1 MAPVWSL
8 TSSLIL
14 KYIIAVWLLRQR
26 PNFLNYFIHLT
37 LRLIR
42 VTRNL
47 MLLLGSYSFR
57 KNLIILSDIIFILLH
72 LSILL
77 RRRVRVLCICKINTS
92 PLWWGLCQC
101 FGNGSSPYEYWNKVA
116 LMRVICTLHWARC
129 CSVEKSKWDNTD
141 FSLPLLGLS
150 NMSGQVR
157 SCYSDK
163 CITQL

>member
-8 TSSLIL
+8 TTSFIL

-26 PNFLNYFIHLT
+26 SNFLNYFIHLT

-42 VTRNL
+42 ETRNL
-47 MLLLGSYSFR
+47 MLLLGSDYFR

-77 RRRVRVLCICKINTS
+77 RRRLRVLCICKSTLVPCDEDSASALVMVPAPMSIETRLIWWES
-92 PLWWGLCQC
+92 YALW
-101 FGNGSSPYEYWNKVA
+101 
-116 LMRVICTLHWARC
+116 
-129 CSVEKSKWDNTD
+129 
-141 FSLPLLGLS
+141 
-150 NMSGQVR
+150 

-163 CITQL
+163 CITQI